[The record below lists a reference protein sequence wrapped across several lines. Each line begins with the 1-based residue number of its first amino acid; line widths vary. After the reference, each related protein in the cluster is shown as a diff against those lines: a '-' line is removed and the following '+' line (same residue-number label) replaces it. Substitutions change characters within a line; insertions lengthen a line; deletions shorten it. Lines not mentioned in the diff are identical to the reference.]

1 MTNGAQEPL
10 SKYCKYHLSNCF
22 SFFLYFLSFPLQSNL
37 IQGFDNGHH
46 SNRMGQSGRATWP
59 SGSMIGCSIL
69 FSTGVES
76 QTISANQTRHIV
88 TQALDSSTAMQ
99 PESRQNPANCYRS
112 GPIVIT
118 PKDIN
123 TPSFSY

>member
-1 MTNGAQEPL
+1 MFKSQ
-10 SKYCKYHLSNCF
+10 
-22 SFFLYFLSFPLQSNL
+22 YFIFWRYFIWLLQSNL

-46 SNRMGQSGRATWP
+46 SNRMGQSGRATRP

-69 FSTGVES
+69 LSTGVES
-76 QTISANQTRHIV
+76 QTISANQKRHIV

-99 PESRQNPANCYRS
+99 PESRQIPANCYRS

-118 PKDIN
+118 PRDIN